1 MHFKQDITQQANEG
15 RESLQ
20 TKKTGFNSSGT
31 AHFVCNTTQTRDNSA
46 TEVHLSVYHSLP
58 LVVMNK

>member
-31 AHFVCNTTQTRDNSA
+31 VYFLWNTIQTRDSSA
-46 TEVHLSVYHSLP
+46 TEAHLSVYHSLL

>member
-15 RESLQ
+15 LESLQ

-31 AHFVCNTTQTRDNSA
+31 AYFLCNMTQTRDSSA
-46 TEVHLSVYHSLP
+46 TEVYLYV
-58 LVVMNK
+58 